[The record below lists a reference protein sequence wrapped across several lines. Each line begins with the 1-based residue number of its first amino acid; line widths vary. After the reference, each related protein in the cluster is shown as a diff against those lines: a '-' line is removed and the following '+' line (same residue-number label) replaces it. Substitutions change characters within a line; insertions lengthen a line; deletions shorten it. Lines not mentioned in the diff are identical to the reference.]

1 MEQWVGIHV
10 GERVG
15 TSQNPSEHMQTQP
28 PTFPTVTDP
37 VWRQVFK
44 MILLRLLVTALRS
57 SPEFHISPSLLL
69 TTSTSQKEDIC
80 YPLQVSHPLS
90 SAPLCS

>member
-1 MEQWVGIHV
+1 MGIHV

-28 PTFPTVTDP
+28 PTFPAVADP
-37 VWRQVFK
+37 VWRQVFQT
-44 MILLRLLVTALRS
+44 ILVRLLVTAVRS

-69 TTSTSQKEDIC
+69 TTSTSQKEGIC
-80 YPLQVSHPLS
+80 YPLQVSHPVS
-90 SAPLCS
+90 SAPRHS

>member
-1 MEQWVGIHV
+1 MGIYV

-15 TSQNPSEHMQTQP
+15 TSQNLSEHMQTQP

-37 VWRQVFK
+37 VWRQVFRT
-44 MILLRLLVTALRS
+44 ILLRLPVTSLRS

-69 TTSTSQKEDIC
+69 TTSTSQKENIC
-80 YPLQVSHPLS
+80 YPLQVSRPVS

>member
-1 MEQWVGIHV
+1 MGIHV

-15 TSQNPSEHMQTQP
+15 TSQNLSEHMQTQP

-37 VWRQVFK
+37 VWRQVFHT
-44 MILLRLLVTALRS
+44 ILLRLPVTSLRS

-69 TTSTSQKEDIC
+69 TTSTSQKENIC
-80 YPLQVSHPLS
+80 YPLQVSRPVS